1 MSTAKKS
8 PDTKAALR
16 GPLRIV
22 TIGGGT
28 GLSSLLKGLKQHASA
43 EEPVIALSAIVTV
56 TDDGGSSGR
65 LRRDFAVL
73 PPGDVRNCLVA
84 LAEEEALLSQLF
96 QYRFS
101 SGRGLKGHSFGNLFL
116 TALTH
121 LTGDFASAV
130 RFASGVLASCGEI
143 IPSTAE
149 NVVITAKLQDGTLVT
164 GESNISK
171 TRSPIRDVRIVPKRP
186 KPLPEALAA
195 IADADL
201 ITLGP
206 GSLFTS
212 IIPNLLV
219 AGIPQAIAASSAL
232 KVCIGNLMWQPGETV
247 SFTASDHIRAIL
259 RHTGLTGEDRSRFLD
274 YVILNSQGIHP
285 RQLGRYAAK
294 QALPVENDMV
304 ALREMGLQILKA
316 ELLSEGEKIRHN
328 PAATA
333 DVVLKLARLGR
344 RRRQIQGAP
353 FSP

>member
-1 MSTAKKS
+1 MSTAKRS
-8 PDTKAALR
+8 RAAKAGPR

-43 EEPVIALSAIVTV
+43 EDPIISLTAVVTV

-96 QYRFS
+96 QYRFTG
-101 SGRGLKGHSFGNLFL
+101 GRGLKGHSFGNLFL

-130 RFASGVLASCGEI
+130 RFASGVLACCGEI

-149 NVVITAKLQDGTLVT
+149 NVVITAKLHDGTLVS

-171 TRSPIRDVRIVPKRP
+171 TRSPIRDIRILPRRP
-186 KPLPEALAA
+186 QPLPEALAA
-195 IADADL
+195 IANADL
-201 ITLGP
+201 ITIGP

-219 AGIPQAIAASSAL
+219 AGIPQAIAASPAL
-232 KVCIGNLMWQPGETV
+232 KVSIGNLMWQPGETAN
-247 SFTASDHIRAIL
+247 FTASDHVRAMI
-259 RHTGLTGEDRSRFLD
+259 RHTGLTGEERARFLQ
-274 YVILNSQGIHP
+274 YVVLNSQGIHP

-294 QALPVENDMV
+294 QALPVENDTV
-304 ALREMGLQILKA
+304 ALREMGLEVLKSD
-316 ELLSEGEKIRHN
+316 LLSEGEKIRHN

-333 DVVLKLARLGR
+333 AVVLKLARLGR
-344 RRRQIQGAP
+344 RRRQIEGVRQ
-353 FSP
+353 SL